1 MSRQGGNGHG
11 NHTIF
16 IWTLCPYI
24 GRYESRCKI
33 GDEGARCLADALR
46 SNTCLREL
54 R

>member
-1 MSRQGGNGHG
+1 MD
-11 NHTIF
+11 TIT
-16 IWTLCPYI
+16 TLFSLDAVPI
-24 GRYESRCKI
+24 RLIVTGSRCKI